1 MMKEVNGHQGQLDIS
16 DVSSDIRYGENF
28 LERLVGKKMLKNPM
42 VALIELLAN
51 AWDAGATKVDI
62 EWGDEQKPIF
72 SIKDNGEGMTKD
84 EFLYRWN
91 TLSYN
96 RLAEQGNEV
105 AVFSDNS
112 LPNRKV
118 YGRNGIGRFAMFCFC
133 DSFTVITTKN
143 DVKSTFRI
151 KRSTDGERPF
161 EIEFITSVPEQG
173 HGTSIL
179 VTNNRFSNLTEPFII
194 SGIALRF
201 MGDPNF
207 RISVNGKMV
216 CIDDVPE
223 DRITTYTRET
233 KQHKTLIVKI
243 IDTEQSDRTTKLHG
257 IAFQVNNRLV
267 GEISWKHQGLQ
278 DFVDG
283 RRLEGKRLLVLV
295 TADFLLETEVIN
307 SDWTGFDCDSDIYKE
322 IIMLVDEII
331 DSHLAMFSEDH
342 RRKVFQEAKERSSAY
357 LEFTPRSQVKKW
369 ETFIY
374 EVQRQC
380 KSIKDS
386 DIVKLAELL
395 AKLEMSSSRYSIIS
409 KLASQQPKDLDALHE
424 VLQRWTI
431 QSAITVLDEIQTR
444 LKVLEEL
451 KVKTSESNTDEVHEL
466 QPLFER
472 GLWIFG
478 PEYETIH
485 FTSNRRMN
493 SVITTLFPNRYQ
505 VRGSANRPD
514 FVIIPDGSI
523 GCYSTPRFGSI
534 LENNAE
540 IGIAKLVI
548 VELKKPSLT
557 LGQSEILQPK
567 KYFDELIAKG
577 IIDER
582 TEIECYVL
590 GASISQNVR
599 DPMIWGKSKTIPI
612 TYDTVIQ
619 RAQSRLFHLDESIK
633 NTVDTAD
640 LDNVN
645 YNEVEYQSVIS

>member
-1 MMKEVNGHQGQLDIS
+1 MKIEAEEKGQLELS
-16 DVSSDIRYGENF
+16 DVSSEIRYGENF
-28 LERLVGKKMLKNPM
+28 LERLVGKKILKNPM

-51 AWDAGATKVDI
+51 SWDAGSTDVEI
-62 EWGDEQKPIF
+62 IWGVAPTPKL
-72 SIKDNGEGMTKD
+72 SINDNGEGMTKD
-84 EFLYRWN
+84 EFLHRWN

-96 RLAEQGNEV
+96 RLLEQGNEV
-105 AVFSDNS
+105 SVLSDAL
-112 LPNRKV
+112 LPRRKV
-118 YGRNGIGRFAMFCFC
+118 YGRNGIGRFAMFCFSEEFRV
-133 DSFTVITTKN
+133 DTTKSN
-143 DVKSTFRI
+143 V
-151 KRSTDGERPF
+151 RSSFIVRRSDNGGRPF
-161 EIEFITSVPEQG
+161 VIEFIGSVPDTG
-173 HGTSIL
+173 HGTKIM
-179 VTNNRFSNLTEPFII
+179 VDNNKLCGLSEAFLI
-194 SGIALRF
+194 SSIALRF

-207 RISVNGKMV
+207 NISVNGKKV
-216 CIDDVPE
+216 CLDDVP
-223 DRITTYTRET
+223 DDKITTYTNMISEDRELT
-233 KQHKTLIVKI
+233 IRI

-278 DFVDG
+278 DFIDG
-283 RRLEGKRLLVLV
+283 RRLEGKRLLVIV
-295 TADFLLETEVIN
+295 TADFLLETDVIN
-307 SDWTGFDCDSDIYKE
+307 SDWTGFDYESDIYKE
-322 IIMLVDEII
+322 IITIVDETI
-331 DSHLAMFSEDH
+331 DTHLAKFSEDH
-342 RRKVFQEAKERSSAY
+342 RRKVFQEAKEKSSIY
-357 LEFTPRSQVKKW
+357 LEYTPKSQVKKW
-369 ETFIY
+369 ETFVY

-409 KLASQQPKDLDALHE
+409 KLASQQPKDLDALQE

-431 QSAITVLDEIQTR
+431 QSAKTVLDEIQTR

-451 KVKTSESNTDEVHEL
+451 KYKTSEANTDEVHEL

-493 SVITTLFPNRYQ
+493 SVITTLFPNKCQ

-514 FVIIPDGSI
+514 FVIIPDGSV

-534 LENNAE
+534 LDNNSE

-557 LGQSEILQPK
+557 LGQDEILQPK
-567 KYFDELIAKG
+567 KYFDELKAKG
-577 IIDER
+577 IIDDN
-582 TEIECYVL
+582 TVIECYVL

-599 DPMIWGKSKTIPI
+599 EPMTWGTSKTIPI

-633 NTVDTAD
+633 ESVDTKD
-640 LDNVN
+640 FDNDVFG
-645 YNEVEYQSVIS
+645 EVEYQSVIS